1 MPGNNISTVPV
12 HYSFVGQN
20 LTLKLLDHPCFREM
34 GNAHLVEL
42 VEEARRSRTPAT
54 QQAVA
59 GAVDEDAGAEPA
71 NDGAAGGGGGDPAVA
86 RDPKKYCWN
95 CKTCE
100 HHVAVKLRLCS
111 GCNRVR
117 CFLLSAPQ
125 SGALKISAYRDC
137 QPIPSHPSSYSF

>member
-1 MPGNNISTVPV
+1 MV
-12 HYSFVGQN
+12 
-20 LTLKLLDHPCFREM
+20 K
-34 GNAHLVEL
+34 L

-95 CKTCE
+95 CKTSDSA
-100 HHVAVKLRLCS
+100 AVKLSVCS
-111 GCNRVR
+111 GCKRGR
-117 CFLLSAPQ
+117 YFLSDGMFTPHPCTLACS
-125 SGALKISAYRDC
+125 LKICTSVDRKAA
-137 QPIPSHPSSYSF
+137 